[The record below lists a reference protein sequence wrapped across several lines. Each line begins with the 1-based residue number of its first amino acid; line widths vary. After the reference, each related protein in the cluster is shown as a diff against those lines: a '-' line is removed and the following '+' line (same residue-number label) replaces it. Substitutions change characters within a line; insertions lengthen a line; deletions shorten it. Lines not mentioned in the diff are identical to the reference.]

1 MEDYTLNSMQDSFH
15 QRNIEKFGDTA
26 GRQCTRGK
34 CDLDIILTSEDQLY
48 KSLNR
53 TDDLNVNDLPDRFR
67 IGSVQVQVEYN
78 INNYGIL
85 MCNAVSREGLAYTY
99 SVEPVNNLKTKMHC
113 SSCKVFVLP
122 YFSGITLRMFLIHT
136 VVTQH
141 DF

>member
-34 CDLDIILTSEDQLY
+34 CDLDIILTRGDQLY

-85 MCNAVSREGLAYTY
+85 MCNAVSREGLAYI
-99 SVEPVNNLKTKMHC
+99 
-113 SSCKVFVLP
+113 
-122 YFSGITLRMFLIHT
+122 FSRASE
-136 VVTQH
+136 
-141 DF
+141 